1 VCALGFLVTALGAGN
16 GLAAD
21 WWGKSSGSKD
31 KEQKRY
37 QAQMRTQLNAFD
49 PQFLLAMEKDLNL
62 SDDQIDKLEDMVDN
76 SRQDAKEVLTKEQVK
91 ELDRQVGTDTFTL
104 NKLYDKVGG
113 SSEGSSGMGRRTADS
128 QDDVAMC
135 RGLSGASMRHCQ
147 ALASAKVSSYDP
159 QFLVAYGRDLNLSDK
174 QLQRLHAIIQDDR
187 QQARK
192 LLSREQRNQVEQF
205 SRSPETMSDV
215 QRDGQG
221 GSRFEE
227 RGSERNQDR
236 YGRQYDRDQD
246 QDNGFRR
253 TRVVDQSGGM
263 GGGAQ
268 GSIGADQP
276 MMMRYRGM
284 MQSQIDP
291 FDPQFVLALKQDLN
305 LTDAQVQRLQSFIDS
320 QRDSVKKV
328 LSSEQTQKLS
338 QLEQTPDSM
347 VQMQREMME
356 QLCKGAGASG
366 GSSGGQSG
374 NGQIGGPNGSR
385 NNMRNGNGNSYR

>member
-1 VCALGFLVTALGAGN
+1 MMRTRLATVCALGFLVTALGAGS

-62 SDDQIDKLEDMVDN
+62 SDDQINKLEDMVDN
-76 SRQDAKEVLTKEQVK
+76 SRQDAKDILTREQVK
-91 ELDRQVGTDTFTL
+91 ELDRQVGTDTFSL

-147 ALASAKVSSYDP
+147 ALASAKISSYDP
-159 QFLVAYGRDLNLSDK
+159 QFLVAYNRELNLSDK

-215 QRDGQG
+215 QRDGMR
-221 GSRFEE
+221 SE
-227 RGSERNQDR
+227 RGWRDGQQDES
-236 YGRQYDRDQD
+236 GSFQ
-246 QDNGFRR
+246 R
-253 TRVVDQSGGM
+253 TRVAAQTEEGTSGM
-263 GGGAQ
+263 GGGM
-268 GSIGADQP
+268 GANHP
-276 MMMRYRGM
+276 MMLRYRGM
-284 MQSQIDP
+284 MQSQIEP
-291 FDPQFVLALKQDLN
+291 FDAQFVLALKKDLN
-305 LTDAQVQRLQSFIDS
+305 LSDSQVQKLQSILENE
-320 QRDSVKKV
+320 RESVKKV
-328 LSSEQTQKLS
+328 LSSEQSS
-338 QLEQTPDSM
+338 QLNQLGQTPNSM
-347 VQMQREMME
+347 VQMQREMMDR
-356 QLCKGAGASG
+356 LCKGMGPQG
-366 GSSGGQSG
+366 GEGE
-374 NGQIGGPNGSR
+374 IGGESNRSGT
-385 NNMRNGNGNSYR
+385 NFRNGNSSGSYR